1 MSPWY
6 NLADAEDWDM
16 IGYYIKLYF
25 ITFAAFLAIDAV
37 WLALVARNFYRR
49 YLDWLMAANPNWI
62 AALLFY
68 LLFVVGVLVFVVI
81 PGVEE
86 GSLRTTLLRAALFGL
101 IAYATYDLTNLA
113 TVKDWPLTITIV
125 DMLWGTALSTA
136 VAYVGFVAGKWLT

>member
-1 MSPWY
+1 
-6 NLADAEDWDM
+6 M

-37 WLALVARNFYRR
+37 WLVLVARNFYRR

-113 TVKDWPLTITIV
+113 TVKDWPLTVTIV

-136 VAYVGFVAGKWLT
+136 VAYVGFVAGKWLS